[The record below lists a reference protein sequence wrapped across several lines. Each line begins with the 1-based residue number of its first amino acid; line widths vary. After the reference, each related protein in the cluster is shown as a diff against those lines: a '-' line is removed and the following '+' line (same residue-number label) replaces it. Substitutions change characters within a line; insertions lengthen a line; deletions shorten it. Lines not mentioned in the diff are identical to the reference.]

1 MQLAGLLLD
10 LQSRHRRC
18 SRLWSPAKTKGEPT
32 VLHRPI
38 AGMGRA
44 ERYMVTIAD
53 DDRTSLDKLCKK
65 LIAAGATCDV
75 LRNTFGKS

>member
-1 MQLAGLLLD
+1 MD
-10 LQSRHRRC
+10 
-18 SRLWSPAKTKGEPT
+18 
-32 VLHRPI
+32 
-38 AGMGRA
+38 RA
-44 ERYMVTIAD
+44 ERYIVTIAD